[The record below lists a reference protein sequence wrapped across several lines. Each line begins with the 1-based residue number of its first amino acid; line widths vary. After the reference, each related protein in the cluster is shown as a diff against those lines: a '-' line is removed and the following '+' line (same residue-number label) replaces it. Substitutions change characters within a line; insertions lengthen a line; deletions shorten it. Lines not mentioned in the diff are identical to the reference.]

1 MCFLAFDARAVA
13 HTIFLPA
20 QKAVRNRDL
29 GAWQE
34 VYDSLNR
41 CHLPYCHLPNGDR
54 TIIENLASLE
64 PKLSR
69 DEVPDESN
77 WVLQMALRGYLRLAS
92 SHRMRSHKQIVRTWL
107 LHRISWKEM
116 IISDEELAELELFQ
130 KEAWD
135 PTMRPPDPFWCLAS
149 SNTTHCNYIEP
160 DMVVRLAEAETK
172 VGLFRRLALCPDL
185 GDFRKGGRRDGEDE
199 VKPFVSEAAAE
210 ALLVQVAA
218 RSGLAIHFSELN
230 REECP
235 L

>member
-1 MCFLAFDARAVA
+1 MGFLAFDAGAVA
-13 HTIFLPA
+13 HTILLPA

-34 VYDSLNR
+34 VYDRLNR
-41 CHLPYCHLPNGDR
+41 CHQPYCHLPNGDR
-54 TIIENLASLE
+54 TIIENLASLK
-64 PKLSR
+64 PRLSR

-77 WVLQMALRGYLRLAS
+77 WVLQMALRDYLWLAS

-107 LHRISWKEM
+107 LQRISWKEM
-116 IISDEELAELELFQ
+116 LISDEELAELELFQ

-135 PTMRPPDPFWCLAS
+135 PMVRPPDPFWCLAS
-149 SNTTHCNYIEP
+149 S
-160 DMVVRLAEAETK
+160 
-172 VGLFRRLALCPDL
+172 
-185 GDFRKGGRRDGEDE
+185 KGGRRDGEDE

-218 RSGLAIHFSELN
+218 RSGLAIYFSELN
-230 REECP
+230 HEEQP